1 MLALN
6 PAPLYPPGRG
16 IKVGAKLI
24 SKLSVTSKSKRLAST
39 FASSIE
45 IRYQAAMPI
54 YERSLYL
61 L

>member
-6 PAPLYPPGRG
+6 PAPVYPPGRG
-16 IKVGAKLI
+16 INVGAKLI
-24 SKLSVTSKSKRLAST
+24 SRLSVTSKLKRLAST

-54 YERSLYL
+54 
-61 L
+61 

>member
-16 IKVGAKLI
+16 TNIGARLI
-24 SKLSVTSKSKRLAST
+24 SRLSVTSKLKRLAST

-54 YERSLYL
+54 
-61 L
+61 